1 MAAGGRNR
9 AQQRQ
14 NGWKKIALCAAD
26 EPLRARIETALAFG
40 GYATAAAAATVD
52 ELIDQ
57 ARDSDA
63 ELQILA
69 SELEPSVGD
78 DEVAALRGAFPDVP
92 LIVVAAGSL
101 GAACGKLVR
110 EHVDGLV
117 HETELEQTLVPT
129 IAAVLADQLCVP
141 ESMRET
147 VAEPVFSHREK
158 QVLALV
164 FAGLTNGEI
173 AGELFLSESTVKSH
187 LASTFRKLGVSSR
200 TDAARRVLGADP
212 ELKPRVLALG
222 SPQPLVA

>member
-1 MAAGGRNR
+1 MAAGGRTQ
-9 AQQRQ
+9 AQHCHHGEQL
-14 NGWKKIALCAAD
+14 ALCAAD
-26 EPLRARIETALAFG
+26 EALRERIECTLAFG

-52 ELIDQ
+52 ELIEE
-57 ARDSDA
+57 ARGSA
-63 ELQILA
+63 VEVQILV
-69 SELEPSVGD
+69 SELDSSAID
-78 DEVAALRGAFPDVP
+78 DEVATIRAAFPDVP

-101 GAACGKLVR
+101 GTACRKLVR

-141 ESMRET
+141 ASMRET

-200 TDAARRVLGADP
+200 ADAARRVLAGDT
-212 ELKPRVLALG
+212 ELEPVSFAPG
-222 SPQPLVA
+222 SSQRLVA